1 MKICVGYELV
11 LCVPGQGS
19 VSVRGKRLLSTVI
32 TEKIKRETIM
42 GLREDTLSPA
52 FKKDVVD
59 KLGTVCACCG
69 SADGIEY
76 HHIVPLFLG
85 GTNKLSNIVPLCS
98 QCHKAAHYGQ
108 HKNKYRKT
116 THNGRKPKMPYKNA
130 CEIFNLYANGLIGT
144 KKCKQM
150 LGYSESTKL
159 QDIPS
164 YKKYLEESGIVAI
177 KNNVDIICTN
187 CPEGIFDGKTVGER
201 RYKDGHSETM
211 TYHDTGLNDIEYRKR
226 NENSGKKIVISIS
239 GL

>member
-1 MKICVGYELV
+1 MSLRSDTRKKSFRKSVKVELGEECV
-11 LCVPGQGS
+11 
-19 VSVRGKRLLSTVI
+19 
-32 TEKIKRETIM
+32 
-42 GLREDTLSPA
+42 
-52 FKKDVVD
+52 
-59 KLGTVCACCG
+59 CCG
-69 SADGIEY
+69 STDQIEY
-76 HHIVPLFLG
+76 HHIVPLHLG
-85 GTNKLSNIVPLCS
+85 GTNRISNIVPLCYS
-98 QCHKAAHYGQ
+98 CHKAAHNGRHIKDYKCGPVG
-108 HKNKYRKT
+108 
-116 THNGRKPKMPYKNA
+116 GRKPKMPYKNA

-150 LGYSESTKL
+150 LGYSENTKL